1 MGSGGLR
8 AVPHAPPLL
17 ALRGQGSAT
26 RARSLCPGQEGV
38 GEGLEGVEGGEDRGT
53 PRRVW
58 PRPSWPSSSWRHL
71 VSSGRTLSDAL
82 SGSMA
87 TSPMQSQLFRCEG
100 TGRGAVD
107 ILLLLFD
114 AVAVRGHRGRVVGV
128 ATFALAPSALAL
140 PTIPSA
146 ADAHDDRR
154 SVLAAMRSNK
164 SIEAVLRRIDAKRK
178 LT

>member
-1 MGSGGLR
+1 MGSEGLR
-8 AVPHAPPLL
+8 ALPLAPPLL
-17 ALRGQGSAT
+17 AVGGQGSAT

-58 PRPSWPSSSWRHL
+58 PRTSPPSSSWHL
-71 VSSGRTLSDAL
+71 PAFRTLSDAL

-114 AVAVRGHRGRVVGV
+114 VVAVRGPRGRVVGV

-146 ADAHDDRR
+146 ADAHDDR
-154 SVLAAMRSNK
+154 
-164 SIEAVLRRIDAKRK
+164 
-178 LT
+178 LTQCVRGHDDQ